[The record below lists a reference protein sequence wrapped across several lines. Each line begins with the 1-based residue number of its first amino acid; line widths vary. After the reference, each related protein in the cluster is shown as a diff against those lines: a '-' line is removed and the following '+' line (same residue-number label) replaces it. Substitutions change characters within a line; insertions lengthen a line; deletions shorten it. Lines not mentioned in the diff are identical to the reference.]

1 MDRRLWRT
9 QQSTSATT
17 RNLHGYD
24 TPEKK
29 LKPVPLSHDGSHT
42 EPWYLHGFSGNEG
55 SADTMHDVLSKV
67 PPFRNT
73 STNVRIG
80 SPPSARFKHRV
91 TFTRNAVATD

>member
-17 RNLHGYD
+17 RNLHRYD

-29 LKPVPLSHDGSHT
+29 SKPVPLSHDGSHT

-73 STNVRIG
+73 
-80 SPPSARFKHRV
+80 
-91 TFTRNAVATD
+91 